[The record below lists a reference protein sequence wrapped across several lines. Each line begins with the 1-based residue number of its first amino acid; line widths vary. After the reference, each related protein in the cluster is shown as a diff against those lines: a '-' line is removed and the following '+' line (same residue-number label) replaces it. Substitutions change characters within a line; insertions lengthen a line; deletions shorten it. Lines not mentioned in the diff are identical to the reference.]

1 MDLHTDMGLLKF
13 ITDNPNKLM
22 AEIMSLPNR
31 IMRETNKALI
41 INQIFTQFPIPDLPK
56 NIPSEIRAVFNYLT
70 KLNELID

>member
-1 MDLHTDMGLLKF
+1 MDLRTDMGLLKF

-22 AEIMSLPNR
+22 AEVMSLPNR
-31 IMRETNKALI
+31 IMKETN
-41 INQIFTQFPIPDLPK
+41 LPT